1 MKDRISVEDLIKS
14 GNIEF
19 TVCSQATAGKG
30 SKKLTVCIAL
40 ESNSIWYGIY
50 SGSTLE
56 EEAKTLSEAVD
67 LYNKTNLTM
76 SST

>member
-1 MKDRISVEDLIKS
+1 MKDRISVEELIKG
-14 GNIEF
+14 GNVEF

-30 SKKLTVCIAL
+30 SKKLTICIAM
-40 ESNSIWYGIY
+40 ETNSVWYGVY
-50 SGSTLE
+50 SGSILE
-56 EEAKTLSEAVD
+56 EESKTLSEAVD